1 MGWSVTV
8 ILTSPE
14 LLPPLVATVVT
25 LDTHSVGHSP
35 GPVLPLVG
43 LTQLM
48 VPLPVQVCDCI
59 LLVIINNNIT
69 CSCLV

>member
-1 MGWSVTV
+1 MGWSVIV
-8 ILTSPE
+8 ILTITDLSA
-14 LLPPLVATVVT
+14 PLVATCVT
-25 LDTHSVGHSP
+25 LGMHLVEHLL
-35 GPVLPLVG
+35 GPVLSLVG